1 MPSYPNKPMLTF
13 EQLKASY
20 PTDRIASPR
29 SMLVEYVQHE
39 LLDSIFKQKESEHLS
54 FIGGT
59 AIRIV
64 YHGSRFSEDLDFDNF
79 GLSFDDFQKMIDAII
94 EDMRRKGFLVEF
106 RVIEKGAYHCYVK
119 FPHILQSA
127 NLPSAPEEKILVR
140 IDTMKKEKVFSPRL
154 YTLNAFDIYRN
165 IRVNP
170 PDILLSQKLLTIIER
185 KREKGR
191 DFFDVSY
198 LYGLAEPNF
207 EYLETITGMQK
218 SECVEKLFERCE
230 QLDFPSLAKD
240 VEPFLMYPEQS
251 ARVVTFKNFIREKL
265 G

>member
-1 MPSYPNKPMLTF
+1 MLTF
-13 EQLKASY
+13 EQLKAFY
-20 PTDRIASPR
+20 PADRIASPR

-39 LLDSIFKQKESEHLS
+39 LLDSIFKQKESENLS

-79 GLSFDDFQKMIDAII
+79 GLSFGDFQQMIDAIV
-94 EDMRRKGFLVEF
+94 EDMRRKGFNVEF

-119 FPHILQSA
+119 FPHILQNA
-127 NLPSAPEEKILVR
+127 KLPSAPEEKILVR
-140 IDTMKKEKVFSPRL
+140 IDTMKKEEIFSPRVHI
-154 YTLNAFDIYRN
+154 LNAFDLYRN

-170 PDILLSQKLLTIIER
+170 PDILLSQKLLTVVER

-207 EYLETITGMQK
+207 EYLETITGMRK
-218 SECVEKLFERCE
+218 AEFIEKLFDRCE
-230 QLDFPSLAKD
+230 QLNFSLLAKD

-251 ARVVTFKNFIREKL
+251 ARVIDFKNFIREKL